1 MAYLL
6 LFKKLSTTQSQKQ
19 AAILILK
26 KKLSMKAAILTRA
39 DGYYSF
45 FRETCQAVTDKPEL
59 ARVAGMKFGW
69 NVLKDL

>member
-1 MAYLL
+1 M
-6 LFKKLSTTQSQKQ
+6 
-19 AAILILK
+19 K